1 MWIKKQNVVPVSER
15 EGATIQ
21 LQDKSGLCVQ
31 LPNFSRYIVS
41 VSNDS
46 LEALG
51 AFLVNLEVP

>member
-21 LQDKSGLCVQ
+21 LQDKSGLCAQ

-41 VSNDS
+41 VSNDY

-51 AFLVNLEVP
+51 AFLIG